1 MQVNN
6 QSKNGRV
13 LAGLFLLGIGGVL
26 LLKQFGF
33 FFPSWLFSW
42 PVILIVIGLF
52 TGLKHGFRG
61 PAWIILIA
69 IGSIF
74 LLDIVVPDFKL
85 RRYALPLGFIAF
97 GLMMLFRPRRFNGG
111 GPEWKKKWQERNA
124 VQENYEEATVAPE
137 PTNEKDFST
146 EDYLNSV
153 AIFGGVRKVIVSK
166 NFKGG
171 ELTAIFGGNE
181 IDLSQADIT
190 SPVVIEFT
198 QIMGGSKLFVP
209 AHWVVRSEM
218 VAIFGGIE
226 DKRKTNATIT
236 DPSKVLILRG
246 TSIFA
251 GIDIKTLRPNPTN

>member
-1 MQVNN
+1 MQVTN

-13 LAGLFLLGIGGVL
+13 WAGLFLLGIGAVL
-26 LLKQFGF
+26 LLKQLGY
-33 FFPSWLFSW
+33 FFPNWLFSW

-69 IGSIF
+69 IGGIF
-74 LLDIVVPDFKL
+74 LADIVVPDIKL
-85 RRYALPLGFIAF
+85 RKFAVPIGFIAF
-97 GLMMLFRPRRFNGG
+97 GLVMLFRPKRFEGG
-111 GPEWKKKWQERNA
+111 AEWKKKWEERHREK
-124 VQENYEEATVAPE
+124 ENIEQASVVSDTGS
-137 PTNEKDFST
+137 EKDFQS
-146 EDYLNSV
+146 EDYVNAV

-171 ELTAIFGGNE
+171 DLTAIFGGNE

-190 SPVVIEFT
+190 SPVVIEFM
-198 QIMGGSKLFVP
+198 QVMGGSKLFVP

-251 GIDIKTLRPNPTN
+251 GIDIKTLRPNPNN

>member
-6 QSKNGRV
+6 HTKNGRV
-13 LAGLFLLGIGGVL
+13 WAGLFLLGIGGVL
-26 LLKQFGF
+26 LLKQLGI
-33 FFPSWLFSW
+33 FFPYWLFSW
-42 PVILIVIGLF
+42 PVILIGLGLF
-52 TGLKHGFRG
+52 IGLKHGFRG

-74 LLDIVVPDFKL
+74 LADIIVPDFKL
-85 RRYALPLGFIAF
+85 KRYALPIGFIAF
-97 GLMMLFRPRRFNGG
+97 GLMMLFRPKRFQPGV
-111 GPEWKKKWQERNA
+111 EWKKKWEERHSDS
-124 VQENYEEATVAPE
+124 EKYEEASIASET
-137 PTNEKDFST
+137 TNEKDFRS
-146 EDYLNSV
+146 ENYLDSV

-171 ELTAIFGGNE
+171 DLVAIFGGNE

-190 SPVVIEFT
+190 SPVVIDFV

-209 AHWVVRSEM
+209 AHWEVRSEM

-226 DKRKTNATIT
+226 DKRKSSATIT
-236 DPSKVLILRG
+236 DPSKVLILKG